1 MLMWTKT
8 KWQWVISQTFS
19 PLLFLDQGPAR
30 RTYLLHLPFCEFDQ
44 QQWLCQA
51 GLISEADP
59 RSPRLEQSR
68 CPGPRHSHSPDYL
81 TPKSFKCRPDFERH
95 CSSRKDA
102 GVCLD
107 WHSLGVSNV
116 PLSARGGGEPLHQP
130 RCHLEAA
137 AAGKGTFM
145 VPNGSAN
152 VEKQRPS
159 YFLLSH
165 ASHLGCD
172 RGCGLGPKGVRLAF
186 QGAGWQLE
194 ELLLQQWCTAA
205 AAAGSVW

>member
-1 MLMWTKT
+1 MALPGRPNLRGWPTEP
-8 KWQWVISQTFS
+8 Q
-19 PLLFLDQGPAR
+19 AR
-30 RTYLLHLPFCEFDQ
+30 AKSVPK
-44 QQWLCQA
+44 
-51 GLISEADP
+51 P
-59 RSPRLEQSR
+59 RR
-68 CPGPRHSHSPDYL
+68 SHSPDHC

-95 CSSRKDA
+95 CGSRRDA
-102 GVCLD
+102 AVCLS
-107 WHSLGVSNV
+107 WHSLGGSDV

-130 RCHLEAA
+130 RCQLEAA

-172 RGCGLGPKGVRLAF
+172 RGCGLGPKGVCLAF
-186 QGAGWQLE
+186 QGAGWQLA
-194 ELLLQQWCTAA
+194 ELLLRQRCSVAA
-205 AAAGSVW
+205 AAAASLW